1 MKKLNLKFKM
11 KMSAVNKDVPIV
23 IYNSSI
29 SNKNKKKQ
37 NKNNTK
43 IKKIQNF
50 SENKENISLNI
61 IPEKVKEEDDYSSTN
76 SLKSKE
82 KEKEVTKEKQNPK
95 EVIKISPPAQPVTY
109 QNKINE
115 KYIQKM
121 KEKTMREEMDKIY
134 KETER
139 QNQKY
144 EIENSYIYLF
154 GNNPQFQKF
163 LKKIEKQLIYCL
175 IEAIFINIFS
185 SIFFF
190 KVTGEKEGIVLTSF
204 CLSIGLFVLSIILFI
219 SLKIGLLS
227 DPYLS
232 RSFRFFVV
240 LEFILLSSSL
250 CFNTIS
256 VILNTEEII
265 EIEMVKYKIL
275 IVLLFILI
283 LVGFVATVKYCFSL
297 FFESLLI
304 LLGKKTEYSLLMLN
318 EKRINKD
325 NSILNFSTSITS
337 EGLNKTN
344 IDLLNENNKTNNAI
358 NKDDEKY
365 RNYNYFSKFH
375 YSISSNRK
383 EDYYIKYIKKLN

>member
-1 MKKLNLKFKM
+1 
-11 KMSAVNKDVPIV
+11 MSTGNKDVPIV

-37 NKNNTK
+37 NKK

-61 IPEKVKEEDDYSSTN
+61 IPEKVKEEDDYFSTN
-76 SLKSKE
+76 TLKPKE
-82 KEKEVTKEKQNPK
+82 KEKEINKEKQNPK
-95 EVIKISPPAQPVTY
+95 EVIKISPPAQPITH
-109 QNKINE
+109 QNKIDE

-121 KEKTMREEMDKIY
+121 KEKTMREEIDKIY

-144 EIENSYIYLF
+144 EKENSYVYLF

-163 LKKIEKQLIYCL
+163 LKKIKKQLIYCL
-175 IEAIFINIFS
+175 IEGILINIFS

-190 KVTGEKEGIVLTSF
+190 KVTGEKEGIALTSF
-204 CLSIGLFVLSIILFI
+204 CLSIGLFVLSIIVFI
-219 SLKIGLLS
+219 SLKLGLLN

-240 LEFILLSSSL
+240 LEFIILSTSL

-256 VILNTEEII
+256 IILNIEEIT

-283 LVGFVATVKYCFSL
+283 LVGFIATLKYCFSL

-304 LLGKKTEYSLLMLN
+304 LLGKKTEYSLLMLK
-318 EKRINKD
+318 EKKLNKD
-325 NSILNFSTSITS
+325 NSILNLSTSITS

-344 IDLLNENNKTNNAI
+344 IDLLNENNRNSNDK

-383 EDYYIKYIKKLN
+383 EDYYLKYIKKLN

>member
-1 MKKLNLKFKM
+1 
-11 KMSAVNKDVPIV
+11 MSTGNKDVPIV

-37 NKNNTK
+37 NKK

-61 IPEKVKEEDDYSSTN
+61 IPEKVKEEDDYFSTN
-76 SLKSKE
+76 TLKPKE
-82 KEKEVTKEKQNPK
+82 KEKEINKEKQNPK
-95 EVIKISPPAQPVTY
+95 EVIKISPPAQPITH
-109 QNKINE
+109 QNKIDE

-121 KEKTMREEMDKIY
+121 KEKTMREEIDKIY

-144 EIENSYIYLF
+144 EKENSYVYLF

-163 LKKIEKQLIYCL
+163 LKKIKKQLIYCL
-175 IEAIFINIFS
+175 IEGILIYIFS

-190 KVTGEKEGIVLTSF
+190 KVTGEKEGIALTSF

-219 SLKIGLLS
+219 SLKLGLLN

-240 LEFILLSSSL
+240 LEFIILSTSL

-256 VILNTEEII
+256 ILLNIEQIT

-283 LVGFVATVKYCFSL
+283 LVGFIATVKYCFSL

-304 LLGKKTEYSLLMLN
+304 LLGKKTEYSLLMLK
-318 EKRINKD
+318 EKKLNKD
-325 NSILNFSTSITS
+325 NSILNLSTSITS

-344 IDLLNENNKTNNAI
+344 IDLLNENNRNSNDK

-383 EDYYIKYIKKLN
+383 EDYYLKYIKKLN

>member
-1 MKKLNLKFKM
+1 
-11 KMSAVNKDVPIV
+11 MSTGNKDVPIV

-37 NKNNTK
+37 NKK

-61 IPEKVKEEDDYSSTN
+61 IPEKVKEEDDYFSTN
-76 SLKSKE
+76 TLKPKE
-82 KEKEVTKEKQNPK
+82 KEKEINKEKQNPK
-95 EVIKISPPAQPVTY
+95 EVIKISPPAQPITH
-109 QNKINE
+109 QNKIDE

-121 KEKTMREEMDKIY
+121 KEKTMREEIDKIY

-144 EIENSYIYLF
+144 EKENSYVYLF

-163 LKKIEKQLIYCL
+163 LKKIKKQLIYCL
-175 IEAIFINIFS
+175 IEGILIYIFS

-190 KVTGEKEGIVLTSF
+190 KVTGEKEGIALTSF

-219 SLKIGLLS
+219 SLKLGLLN

-240 LEFILLSSSL
+240 LEFIILSTSL

-256 VILNTEEII
+256 ILLNIEEIT

-283 LVGFVATVKYCFSL
+283 LVGFIATVKYCFSL

-304 LLGKKTEYSLLMLN
+304 LLGKKTEYSLLMLK
-318 EKRINKD
+318 EKKLNKD
-325 NSILNFSTSITS
+325 NSILNLSTSITS

-344 IDLLNENNKTNNAI
+344 IDLLNENNRNSNDK

-383 EDYYIKYIKKLN
+383 EDYYLKYIKKLN

>member
-1 MKKLNLKFKM
+1 
-11 KMSAVNKDVPIV
+11 MSTGNKDVPIV

-37 NKNNTK
+37 NKK

-61 IPEKVKEEDDYSSTN
+61 IPEKVKEEDDYFSTN
-76 SLKSKE
+76 TLKPKE
-82 KEKEVTKEKQNPK
+82 KEKEINKEKQNPK
-95 EVIKISPPAQPVTY
+95 EVIKISPPAQPITH
-109 QNKINE
+109 QNKIDE

-121 KEKTMREEMDKIY
+121 KEKTMREEIDKIY

-144 EIENSYIYLF
+144 EKENSYVYLF

-163 LKKIEKQLIYCL
+163 LKKIKKQLIYCL
-175 IEAIFINIFS
+175 IEGILIYIFS

-190 KVTGEKEGIVLTSF
+190 KVTGEKEGIALTSF

-219 SLKIGLLS
+219 SLKLGLLN

-240 LEFILLSSSL
+240 LEFIILSTSL

-256 VILNTEEII
+256 IILNIEEIT

-283 LVGFVATVKYCFSL
+283 LVGFIATVKYCFSL

-304 LLGKKTEYSLLMLN
+304 LLGKKTEYSLLMLK
-318 EKRINKD
+318 EKKLNKD
-325 NSILNFSTSITS
+325 NSILNLSTSITS

-344 IDLLNENNKTNNAI
+344 IDLLNENNRNSNDK

-383 EDYYIKYIKKLN
+383 EDYYLKYIKKLN